1 MNQNQIKWLAAALM
15 LIDHIGLMLEAEPM
29 RIIGRLSFP
38 LFSWVFAQNWKRP
51 GDKNPLITRLIL
63 FGVLSQIP
71 HMLLFRNLQLNIMF
85 SFAVAALTL
94 SYIRRFDRKIAV
106 LSTGLVTAQI
116 LGVSYGWYAVACP
129 LLMIRWK
136 GGGSRLWW
144 FGWTIVNIGY
154 TISCKSSIQIFAIF
168 TPLVLAYYDS
178 SKDQKPTTLE
188 KRFFY
193 YFYPLHLGG
202 LAALRTIF

>member
-15 LIDHIGLMLEAEPM
+15 LIDHIGFMLEAEPM

-71 HMLLFRNLQLNIMF
+71 HIILFGNLQLNIMF

-94 SYIRRFDRKIAV
+94 SYIRRFDCKIAV
-106 LSTGLVTAQI
+106 LSIGLVSAQI
-116 LGVSYGWYAVACP
+116 LGVTYGWYAVACP

-136 GGGSRLWW
+136 GGGDRLWW
-144 FGWTIVNIGY
+144 VGGPMEKIGNK
-154 TISCKSSIQIFAIF
+154 ISCKSWIQI
-168 TPLVLAYYDS
+168 
-178 SKDQKPTTLE
+178 
-188 KRFFY
+188 
-193 YFYPLHLGG
+193 
-202 LAALRTIF
+202 

>member
-1 MNQNQIKWLAAALM
+1 MNQNQIKWLAAVLM

-38 LFSWVFAQNWKRP
+38 LFCWVFAQNWQRP

-144 FGWTIVNIGY
+144 FGWTIANIAY

-168 TPLVLAYYDS
+168 TPLVLAYYDT
-178 SKDQKPTTLE
+178 SKDQKPTALE

-202 LAALRTIF
+202 LAALRTIV